1 MPEGLI
7 ALLPLILGSA
17 AAATTVGTSIYNAT
31 NQPGTPKPA
40 PPAAPNPAD
49 ASKTRATQEAALSQQ
64 LPGLQAQTGGSL
76 SPEAL
81 LQLST
86 LLSGQAGSPGI
97 GGSVQDLLQKMNG
110 GGGGGSG
117 NSPGLTPGGAFG

>member
-1 MPEGLI
+1 MPEVLPIILEI
-7 ALLPLILGSA
+7 AGIA
-17 AAATTVGTSIYNAT
+17 AAGTQIGTSIYSAT

-40 PPAAPNPAD
+40 TPPAPTPAD
-49 ASKTRATQEAALSQQ
+49 AAKTRSTQEAALSQQ

-86 LLSGQAGSPGI
+86 LLSGQAGTPGI
-97 GGSVQDLLQKMNG
+97 GGSVQDLLDKMKG
-110 GGGGGSG
+110 GAPS
-117 NSPGLTPGGAFG
+117 SPGLTPGGAFA